1 MASNYTTN
9 YELPLWEPQ
18 DSFLRTEFNEA
29 HQKIDD
35 ALAENLHLF
44 PVHHAVLG
52 EDVAEWEI
60 PLSGQDFSDTLTLY
74 LYGTVGI
81 DDSVDCDRIYL
92 RVNGAASGYMGTNNS
107 QSYLLCFQGASM
119 AGAVTSFQAEI
130 TGMAAPGISG
140 VTTHCLV
147 AHGVSACTLRY
158 PKVCE
163 SSGMMSLAVGN
174 TISSLNL
181 VASSGNQLKTGS
193 QITLMGVRW

>member
-9 YELPLWEPQ
+9 YELPLWAA
-18 DSFLRTEFNEA
+18 DDAFLRTEFNDA
-29 HQKIDD
+29 NQKIDA
-35 ALAENLHLF
+35 ALEGNLHLF
-44 PVHHAVLG
+44 PVHHTVLG
-52 EDVAEWEI
+52 EDTAEWEI
-60 PLSGQDFSDTLTLY
+60 PLPGQTFSDTLALY

-92 RVNGAASGYMGTNNS
+92 RVNGAASGYVGTNNS
-107 QSYLLCFQGASM
+107 QGYLLCFQGASM
-119 AGAVTSFQAEI
+119 AGAVTTFQAEI

-140 VTTHCLV
+140 VTTRCLA

-163 SSGMMSLAVGN
+163 SSGMMSLAVGS